1 MSTQHME
8 LRDLIASTHELA
20 ALPGSVVRLLEL
32 LDDMTA
38 GADRV
43 LAIIER
49 DPSLTA
55 NLLKLCNSAYYGVQ
69 RKIGSVRE
77 ALILLGNKT
86 VVTLAFASGMGDV
99 LRGPLAGYGMAKDDL
114 WRHALA
120 TAVGAGY
127 LATRTHAEELRDRA
141 FTAGLVH
148 DIGKLL
154 LNRLLASHLEQMPH
168 GALGPSP
175 APGLASRDLTVVYTQ
190 EELTRAERRLL
201 GYDHCEAGGAL
212 AAAWHFPE
220 MLEQAIR
227 HHHNLRVE
235 GDHTDLVRVVGAAN
249 FIAKGLGL
257 DSGPMVPL
265 EAGTLDPL
273 TDQGIPEDAIFHL
286 PQKLTGS
293 VNEMLGVFASAR

>member
-1 MSTQHME
+1 MQHMD

-43 LAIIER
+43 LSIIER

-99 LRGPLAGYGMAKDDL
+99 LRGPLAGYGMAKDAL

-127 LATRTHAEELRDRA
+127 LATRTHAAELRDRA

-154 LNRLLASHLEQMPH
+154 LNKLLARQLEQMPQGTL
-168 GALGPSP
+168 GAPPFSRSGSCD
-175 APGLASRDLTVVYTQ
+175 LAIVYTQ
-190 EELTRAERRLL
+190 EELTQAERRLL
-201 GYDHCEAGGAL
+201 GYDHCEAGAAL

-227 HHHNLRVE
+227 YHHHLRVE
-235 GDHTDLVRVVGAAN
+235 GEHTELVRVVGAAN

-257 DSGPMVPL
+257 DGGAMVPL

-273 TDQGIPEDAIFHL
+273 TDQGIPEDAIFYL
-286 PQKLTGS
+286 LEKLTGT
-293 VNEMLGVFASAR
+293 VDEMLGVFSPAG

>member
-1 MSTQHME
+1 MSLQHME

-154 LNRLLASHLEQMPH
+154 LNKLLVNHLEQIPQ
-168 GALGPSP
+168 GALGASS
-175 APGLASRDLTVVYTQ
+175 APVLASRDLTVVYTQ

-201 GYDHCEAGGAL
+201 GYDHGEAGGAL

-227 HHHNLRVE
+227 HHHHLRVE
-235 GDHTDLVRVVGAAN
+235 GEHTELVRIVGAAN

-257 DSGPMVPL
+257 DSGPMVAL

-286 PQKLTGS
+286 LEKLTGT
-293 VNEMLGVFASAR
+293 VNEMLGVLASPR

>member
-1 MSTQHME
+1 MHRME
-8 LRDLIASTHELA
+8 LRDLISTTGELA
-20 ALPGSVVRLLEL
+20 ALPVSVVRLLEL

-99 LRGPLAGYGMAKDDL
+99 LRGPLAGYGLAKDDL

-127 LATRTHAEELRDRA
+127 LATRTRADDLRDRA

-154 LNRLLASHLEQMPH
+154 LDRLLIREMEQLPRG
-168 GALGPSP
+168 GAIATPLAAGDATDP
-175 APGLASRDLTVVYTQ
+175 AAAYTQ
-190 EELTRAERRLL
+190 AALTSAEQRLL
-201 GYDHCEAGGAL
+201 GYDHAEAGAAL
-212 AAAWHFPE
+212 AAAWHFPP
-220 MLEQAIR
+220 MLVQAIR
-227 HHHNLRVE
+227 HHHHLRVDE
-235 GDHTDLVRVVGAAN
+235 EDCELVRVVGAAN
-249 FIAKGLGL
+249 LIVKGLGL
-257 DSGPMVPL
+257 DGGPVVPL
-265 EAGTLDPL
+265 ESSTLDPL

-286 PQKLTGS
+286 LEHLTGD
-293 VNEMLGVFASAR
+293 VEEMLGVFAPAG